1 MSPVDSAEILE
12 GQKFR
17 RNCSISHR
25 FRDKCIYMFY
35 TEIQDGCQKLRENN
49 ILAKSPVNS
58 GDTLAIKN
66 FNEIALSHIVPDI
79 NVFLRFNQKF
89 KMATK
94 NGRKMIS
101 GKNHQ
106 LTLLLPCLG
115 VKFFDQIAVSHTVS
129 QINAFLRFTQKFKT
143 AAKNGRKTI
152 FGKTRQLTLGIPWN
166 SKILTKSLT
175 HRFRDS
181 YTFLFS
187 AKIHDSRH
195 KLRKLKFFSFQ

>member
-1 MSPVDSAEILE
+1 MSPVDSADILE

-35 TEIQDGCQKLRENN
+35 AEIQDGCQKLRENN
-49 ILAKSPVNS
+49 ILEKSPVNS

-106 LTLLLPCLG
+106 LTLLLPCLVG
-115 VKFFDQIAVSHTVS
+115 
-129 QINAFLRFTQKFKT
+129 QKFRP
-143 AAKNGRKTI
+143 NRCI
-152 FGKTRQLTLGIPWN
+152 
-166 SKILTKSLT
+166 S
-175 HRFRDS
+175 HRFPDKCIFTF
-181 YTFLFS
+181 YTEIQDGCQ
-187 AKIHDSRH
+187 KW
-195 KLRKLKFFSFQ
+195 